1 MIQRP
6 QEGKEFDSENDI
18 VEFTDDGLY
27 CIITRDASL
36 QNGTIGSLFN
46 NYAEQYFRIKEYYS
60 ENATNNT
67 IYCNVV
73 KNKISYTA
81 EV

>member
-36 QNGTIGSLFN
+36 
-46 NYAEQYFRIKEYYS
+46 
-60 ENATNNT
+60 
-67 IYCNVV
+67 
-73 KNKISYTA
+73 
-81 EV
+81 